1 MNMVGVLVSM
11 LVGVIIFSA
20 GYNTGKQASQE
31 ALEVFVQMVENAKT
45 KEENK

>member
-1 MNMVGVLVSM
+1 MNMTGVIVSM
-11 LVGVIIFSA
+11 LVGVIIYSA

-31 ALEVFVQMVENAKT
+31 ALEVFVQMIENAKT